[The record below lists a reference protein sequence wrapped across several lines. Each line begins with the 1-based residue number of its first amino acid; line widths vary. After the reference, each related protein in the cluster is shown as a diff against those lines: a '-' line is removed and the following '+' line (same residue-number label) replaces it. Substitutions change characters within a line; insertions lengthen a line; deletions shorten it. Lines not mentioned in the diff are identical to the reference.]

1 MNSGALA
8 RITCLGV
15 DKYGYESAPFS
26 LLSCPTDSKGYFH
39 ANFSIY
45 QFKDAVKITECKAFL
60 ESSPLQSC
68 NCPTDE
74 NYGKTGA
81 TLSSYRFIADKKTK
95 LYSVKPFVYTQ
106 SKPISEHPK
115 GY

>member
-26 LLSCPTDSKGYFH
+26 LLSCPTDS
-39 ANFSIY
+39 
-45 QFKDAVKITECKAFL
+45 KDAVKITECKAFL